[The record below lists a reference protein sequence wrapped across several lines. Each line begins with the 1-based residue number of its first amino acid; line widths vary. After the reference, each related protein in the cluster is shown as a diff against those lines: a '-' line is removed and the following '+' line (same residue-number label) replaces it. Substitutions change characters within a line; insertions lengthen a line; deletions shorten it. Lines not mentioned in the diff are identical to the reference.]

1 MHLPALYNHLNIEIS
16 EKDIQ
21 RPVKVEGG
29 NESEAFLEVLRN
41 FDPGVRFF
49 LLKAIE
55 RNPKRK
61 ITGNVERE
69 VV

>member
-1 MHLPALYNHLNIEIS
+1 MHLPALYNHLKSEIS

-41 FDPGVRFF
+41 LDPGMRFF
-49 LLKAIE
+49 LPKAIE
-55 RNPKRK
+55 RGPK
-61 ITGNVERE
+61 
-69 VV
+69 